1 MRGRPNLY
9 TDYNK
14 ETAIFS
20 NLTQKLW
27 FFILLVFA
35 FGLVLIA
42 SDYWILLLTT
52 SFLISVA
59 AWGLNIISGFA
70 GQISLAHG
78 VFVGIGTYTA
88 SVLGGVATTYV
99 IGYELDM
106 IVWLPLSGLA
116 AALIGLLIAPISV
129 RLKGLN
135 LGLVTLALVFIGSHL
150 FSNLKFITG
159 GAGLGR
165 KAAKL
170 VLFGF
175 DFETGLQIGNL
186 FLEKNQL
193 MYMLALTVCIFAGL
207 GVKNLTRSKTGRA
220 YSAIRDGD
228 IAAEAIGINLFK
240 FKSSAFALSSFY
252 AGITGALMFSV
263 SGGVE
268 PGTFNSIY
276 SVTFIAIVI
285 IGGGGTVLG
294 PLFGALFFSL
304 MPGAIQTALHAF
316 GSIGQ
321 GLALS
326 LGQIERII
334 FGLFIILFLIY
345 EPRSLWGIWFRLRNY
360 FCLLYTSPSP
370 RDATLSRMPSSA

>member
-1 MRGRPNLY
+1 MVWHRRGGEGMRGRPNLY
-9 TDYNK
+9 TDYSK
-14 ETAIFS
+14 ESAIFP
-20 NLTQKLW
+20 NLTQKVW
-27 FFILLVFA
+27 FFTLIVLSFS
-35 FGLVLIA
+35 LVLVA

-52 SFLISVA
+52 SFLMAVA

-106 IVWLPLSGLA
+106 IIWLPLAGLSS
-116 AALIGLLIAPISV
+116 ALIGLLIAPISA

-150 FSNLKFITG
+150 FTNLKFITG
-159 GAGLGR
+159 GGGLGR

-175 DFETGLQIGNL
+175 DFENGLQMGNL

-193 MYMLALTVCIFAGL
+193 MYILALTVCILAGL

-228 IAAEAIGINLFK
+228 IAAEAIGINLFR

-268 PGTFNSIY
+268 PGTFNLVY

-304 MPGAIQTALHAF
+304 MPGAIQTALHSFDSF
-316 GSIGQ
+316 GQS
-321 GLALS
+321 LALS

-334 FGLFIILFLIY
+334 FGLFIILFLIF
-345 EPRSLWGIWFRLRNY
+345 EPRGLWGIWFRLRNY
-360 FCLLYTSPSP
+360 FKAWPFSY
-370 RDATLSRMPSSA
+370 

>member
-1 MRGRPNLY
+1 MRGRPSLY
-9 TDYNK
+9 TDYRK
-14 ETAIFS
+14 ESAIFS
-20 NLTQKLW
+20 NLTQKFW
-27 FFILLVFA
+27 FAVLIAFAISLVF
-35 FGLVLIA
+35 VA

-52 SFLISVA
+52 AFLISVA
-59 AWGLNIISGFA
+59 AWGLNIVSGFA

-78 VFVGIGTYTA
+78 VFVGVGTYTA
-88 SVLGGVATTYV
+88 SVLGGVASSYV

-106 IVWLPLSGLA
+106 IIWLPMSGVA
-116 AALIGLLIAPISV
+116 AGLVGLLIAPISV

-135 LGLVTLALVFIGSHL
+135 LGLVTLALVFIASHL
-150 FSNLKFITG
+150 FSNMKFITG
-159 GAGLGR
+159 GAGFGR
-165 KAAKL
+165 KAARL

-175 DFETGLQIGNL
+175 DFENGLQIGGTL
-186 FLEKNQL
+186 LEKNQL
-193 MYMLALTVCIFAGL
+193 VYLLALVICIFAGI

-252 AGITGALMFSV
+252 AGITGSLMFSV

-268 PGTFNSIY
+268 PGVFNLLY

-304 MPGAIQTALHAF
+304 LPGAIQGLLHTF
-316 GSIGQ
+316 DLVGQ
-321 GLALS
+321 ELS
-326 LGQIERII
+326 LTLGQIERLI
-334 FGLFIILFLIY
+334 FGLFIILFIIF
-345 EPRSLWGIWFRLRNY
+345 EPRGLWGIWFRLRNY
-360 FCLLYTSPSP
+360 FKAWPFSY
-370 RDATLSRMPSSA
+370 

>member
-9 TDYNK
+9 TDYRK
-14 ETAIFS
+14 ESAVLP
-20 NLTQKLW
+20 NLTQKFW
-27 FFILLVFA
+27 FIVLLFFA
-35 FGLVLIA
+35 FSLCLVA

-52 SFLISVA
+52 SFLIAVA
-59 AWGLNIISGFA
+59 AWGLNIVSGFA

-88 SVLGGVATTYV
+88 AVLGGVATTYV

-106 IVWLPLSGLA
+106 IIWLPLSGLS

-175 DFETGLQIGNL
+175 DFDDGLVIGNL
-186 FLEKNQL
+186 ILEKNQL
-193 MYMLALTVCIFAGL
+193 MYMLALFVCVLAGL

-268 PGTFNSIY
+268 PGTFNLIY

-304 MPGAIQTALHAF
+304 MPGAIQTAMHSF
-316 GSIGQ
+316 GFLGQ
-321 GLALS
+321 DLALS

-334 FGLFIILFLIY
+334 FGLFIILFLIF
-345 EPRSLWGIWFRLRNY
+345 EPRGLWGIWFRLRNY
-360 FCLLYTSPSP
+360 FKAWPFSY
-370 RDATLSRMPSSA
+370 

>member
-1 MRGRPNLY
+1 MRGRPNLFI
-9 TDYNK
+9 DYKK
-14 ETAIFS
+14 ESAIFP
-20 NLTQKLW
+20 NLTQKFW
-27 FFILLVFA
+27 FFLLAVFA
-35 FGLVLIA
+35 FSLVLVA

-52 SFLISVA
+52 AFLISIA
-59 AWGLNIISGFA
+59 SWGLNIVSGFA

-106 IVWLPLSGLA
+106 IIWLPLSGIV
-116 AALIGLLIAPISV
+116 AALVGLLIAPISV

-175 DFETGLQIGNL
+175 DFENGFEFGNII
-186 FLEKNQL
+186 LEKNHL
-193 MYMLALTVCIFAGL
+193 MYMLALILCIFAGL

-268 PGTFNSIY
+268 PGTFNLLY

-304 MPGAIQTALHAF
+304 LPGTIQTLLHSF
-316 GSIGQ
+316 GFIGQ
-321 GLALS
+321 DLSLS
-326 LGQIERII
+326 LGQIERIV
-334 FGLFIILFLIY
+334 FGLFIILFLIF
-345 EPRSLWGIWFRLRNY
+345 EPRGLWGIWFRLRNY
-360 FCLLYTSPSP
+360 FKAWPFSY
-370 RDATLSRMPSSA
+370 

>member
-20 NLTQKLW
+20 NLTQKFW

-175 DFETGLQIGNL
+175 DFENGLQIGNL

-228 IAAEAIGINLFK
+228 IAAEAIGINLFR

-268 PGTFNSIY
+268 PGTFNLIY

-334 FGLFIILFLIY
+334 FGLFIILFLIFDLVVY
-345 EPRSLWGIWFRLRNY
+345 GVFGLGYVIILKLGLFPTRLTNFY
-360 FCLLYTSPSP
+360 YSYCY
-370 RDATLSRMPSSA
+370 

>member
-9 TDYNK
+9 TDYSK
-14 ETAIFS
+14 ETAILP
-20 NLTQKLW
+20 NLTQKFW
-27 FFILLVFA
+27 FFILLLFS
-35 FGLVLIA
+35 FGLVFVA

-52 SFLISVA
+52 SFLIAVA

-99 IGYELDM
+99 IGYEFDM
-106 IVWLPLSGLA
+106 IIWLPLSGLA
-116 AALIGLLIAPISV
+116 AALVGLLIAPISV

-175 DFETGLQIGNL
+175 DFENGLQIGNL
-186 FLEKNQL
+186 LLEKNQL
-193 MYMLALTVCIFAGL
+193 MYILALTVCIFAGL

-268 PGTFNSIY
+268 PGTFNLIY

-304 MPGAIQTALHAF
+304 MPGAIQTALHSF

-334 FGLFIILFLIY
+334 FGLFIILFLIF
-345 EPRSLWGIWFRLRNY
+345 EPRGLWGIWFRLRNY
-360 FCLLYTSPSP
+360 FKAWPFSY
-370 RDATLSRMPSSA
+370 

>member
-20 NLTQKLW
+20 NLTQKSW
-27 FFILLVFA
+27 FFILLLFS
-35 FGLVLIA
+35 FGLVFVA

-52 SFLISVA
+52 SFLIAVA

-175 DFETGLQIGNL
+175 DFENGLQIGNL

-193 MYMLALTVCIFAGL
+193 MYMLALIVCIFAGL

-268 PGTFNSIY
+268 PGTFNLIY

-334 FGLFIILFLIY
+334 FGLFIILFLIF
-345 EPRSLWGIWFRLRNY
+345 EPRGLWGIWFRLRNY
-360 FCLLYTSPSP
+360 FKAWPFSY
-370 RDATLSRMPSSA
+370 